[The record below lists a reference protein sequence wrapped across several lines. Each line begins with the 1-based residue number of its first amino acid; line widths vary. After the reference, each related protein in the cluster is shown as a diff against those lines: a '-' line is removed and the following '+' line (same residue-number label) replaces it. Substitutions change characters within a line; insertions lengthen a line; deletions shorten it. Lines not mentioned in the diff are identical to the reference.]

1 MSVWTALSAPQ
12 ARASARA
19 HLGLD
24 RLEDRTTPAVA
35 AAFGA
40 GVLAVV
46 GDNADNVILVSADAD
61 GTVRVTADGADVPI
75 RTAGGAPTRAA
86 VTQVLVDGRNGNDQ
100 ITLDSS
106 LNTVVNGA
114 LAASPGS
121 TLLGGNGDDTI
132 RVNNGGIVGGLAG
145 VSNGVVVGPVVGNST
160 MFGGNGNDSLV
171 SGFGND
177 LMFGGNGDDSYLW
190 PPGTLTDVWDG
201 GNGNDTATVIGND
214 SFLGAPAGDK
224 FDLRGD
230 AFRAVF
236 RRLNLVQFRVDMF
249 GNENVVLK
257 PGAGDDTVTVGDL
270 TNSGVKRVTV
280 DGGTGNDVIDGS
292 AQASKF
298 VQLYL
303 IGGDGDDALKGGAG
317 NDTLDG
323 GAGNDQLAGGAGA
336 DILTGGD
343 GDDTLDG
350 GPDRAADALTG
361 GAGADRFVTRDPDLV
376 LDLTP
381 AGGDTIVPPV

>member
-1 MSVWTALSAPQ
+1 MSARNASGAPQ
-12 ARASARA
+12 ARARTRTR
-19 HLGLD
+19 LGLEH
-24 RLEDRTTPAVA
+24 LEDRTTPAVT
-35 AAFGA
+35 AAFSA
-40 GVLAVV
+40 GLLSVV
-46 GDNADNVILVSADAD
+46 GDNADNVILVAADA
-61 GTVRVTADGADVPI
+61 GGNLRVTADGADVPI
-75 RTAGGAPTRAA
+75 RAAGGTPTRAA
-86 VTQVLVDGRNGNDQ
+86 VTQVLVAGRNGNDQ
-100 ITLDSS
+100 ITLDAS
-106 LNTVVNGA
+106 LNTIASGA

-145 VSNGVVVGPVVGNST
+145 VVNGVVVGPVVGNST
-160 MFGGNGNDSLV
+160 MFGGNGNDALV

-214 SFLGAPAGDK
+214 SFLGAPAGDQ
-224 FDLRGD
+224 FDLRAD

-236 RRLNLVQFRVDMF
+236 RRLNLVQFRVDML
-249 GNENVVLK
+249 GTENVVLK
-257 PGAGDDTVTVGDL
+257 PGAGDDTVTIGNL
-270 TNSGVKRVTV
+270 AGSGVRRVTV

-292 AQASKF
+292 SQASRS

-303 IGGDGDDALKGGAG
+303 IGGDGDDVLKGGAG

-361 GAGADRFVTRDPDLV
+361 GAGADRFATRNPDLV

-381 AGGDTIVPPV
+381 ADGDTIVPPV